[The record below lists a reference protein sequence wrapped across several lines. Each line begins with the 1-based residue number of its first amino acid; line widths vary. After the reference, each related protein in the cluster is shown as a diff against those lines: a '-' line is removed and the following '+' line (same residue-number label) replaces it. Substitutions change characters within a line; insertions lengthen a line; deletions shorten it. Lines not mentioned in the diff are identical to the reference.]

1 MYCSHCGAQN
11 SDSDLFCG
19 SCGQKLSG
27 GSTAGPAA
35 APDDELPPVMD
46 SRAEFAM
53 LRPPESEMRPLTKL
67 AYDIRDSEQAK
78 AISAVLSVIFVGL
91 CLGVI
96 ANLLAIFEKMN
107 NLTYPLKT
115 STGTKLSDEIYSQ
128 LRGDSTMDL
137 IWLCVL
143 FASLVLLYIVVGK
156 IKLRLKKI
164 YRKEKKFKAKGLF
177 IDI

>member
-1 MYCSHCGAQN
+1 
-11 SDSDLFCG
+11 
-19 SCGQKLSG
+19 
-27 GSTAGPAA
+27 
-35 APDDELPPVMD
+35 MD

-67 AYDIRDSEQAK
+67 AYDIHDSEQAK
-78 AISAVLSVIFVGL
+78 TISAVLSLIFVGL
-91 CLGVI
+91 CVGVI

-107 NLTYPLKT
+107 KLTYSLKT
-115 STGTKLSDEIYSQ
+115 SSGTRLADEIYSQ